1 MAVRHEVVPQ
11 HAMPRCDAANIVQQ
25 RVPFAATGA
34 GCRLDL
40 DLMTYDTLLAFLGTA
55 TILTMAPGLD
65 TAMVLRT
72 AAVEGPRHGAAAALG
87 IGLGCLCWG
96 SAAAFGVGTLFA
108 AFPMVFVMLKWA
120 GAAYLGWLGVNLL
133 LAPRRAFSTAGAATS
148 PAPAPGFALGSAL
161 GHAARRGFMTNIL
174 NPKVGLFYLTLLP
187 QFVPEGGEAGGSAF
201 ALALAHVAIATGWFI
216 LLAVATGLIRPAL
229 QRPQVMAGLD
239 RVTGMVLIL
248 LGFHIS
254 LASGALA

>member
-1 MAVRHEVVPQ
+1 M
-11 HAMPRCDAANIVQQ
+11 NS
-25 RVPFAATGA
+25 
-34 GCRLDL
+34 
-40 DLMTYDTLLAFLGTA
+40 DTLLAFLGTA

-72 AAVEGPRHGAAAALG
+72 AAAEGPRHGAAAAFG

-108 AFPMVFVMLKWA
+108 ALPMLFLALKWA

-133 LAPRRAFSTAGAATS
+133 LAPRRAFSAAGAVARG
-148 PAPAPGFALGSAL
+148 APTLGQ
-161 GHAARRGFMTNIL
+161 AAGRGFMTNIL

-187 QFVPEGGEAGGSAF
+187 QFVPAGDDASGSALT
-201 ALALAHVAIATGWFI
+201 LALTHVAIATSWFI

-229 QRPQVMAGLD
+229 QRPQVMTGLD

-248 LGFHIS
+248 LGFHVS
-254 LASGALA
+254 LASGVLA

>member
-1 MAVRHEVVPQ
+1 M
-11 HAMPRCDAANIVQQ
+11 NS
-25 RVPFAATGA
+25 
-34 GCRLDL
+34 
-40 DLMTYDTLLAFLGTA
+40 DTLLAFLGTA

-72 AAVEGPRHGAAAALG
+72 AAVEGARHGAAAALG
-87 IGLGCLCWG
+87 IGIGCLCWG

-108 AFPMVFVMLKWA
+108 AFPILFVTLKWV

-133 LAPRRAFSTAGAATS
+133 LAPRRAFSMAGAA
-148 PAPAPGFALGSAL
+148 APQAPTLAQ
-161 GHAARRGFMTNIL
+161 AAGRGFTTNIL

-187 QFVPEGGEAGGSAF
+187 QFVPEGAGAGDSAF
-201 ALALAHVAIATGWFI
+201 TLALAHVGLATSWFV

-248 LGFHIS
+248 LGFHLS